1 MDSQRG
7 GREVVGIENE
17 LKGCL
22 EEFFFY
28 NMFFVCASV
37 TRIWNPRNGNEQPFH
52 KSSRRLGLQT
62 MYLGD

>member
-22 EEFFFY
+22 EEIVFY
-28 NMFFVCASV
+28 NMFVVCASV
-37 TRIWNPRNGNEQPFH
+37 TRILNIGNGN
-52 KSSRRLGLQT
+52 
-62 MYLGD
+62 